1 VSGPLWKAIAKGNL
15 AIGIEMPELLE
26 PPNPQAHTVIPVF
39 AKASGTGARAHDSIF
54 TVYENGIAFIDDAG
68 AMEGYLTIL
77 FGMGGAFGV
86 YMLIGFISGLGFD
99 ILTIIMFL
107 AVVVCVLVVRAD
119 TVAFRYQPVLFDRAA
134 GKVHVFVAEPLVW
147 WKLWQLKPPS
157 HVQSFDWS
165 CIRGEVAEFMVLGG
179 GSAPRKNYNLICA
192 VVEKPGSRK
201 VVARFGAGMSYVWN
215 GNAMFQRWEHIRRY
229 MREKGPALGAG
240 DSLYKDESTFKLW
253 PALTF
258 LQPLLGPGS
267 GIYWSGQAV
276 GGLWFFTIPFGVF
289 TLIFL
294 PFTAV
299 AGLLRLISHYLK
311 YEPRW
316 PKEILAS
323 VGPVVEVNRQG

>member
-1 VSGPLWKAIAKGNL
+1 
-15 AIGIEMPELLE
+15 MPELLE
-26 PPNPQAHTVIPVF
+26 PPNPQPHTVIP
-39 AKASGTGARAHDSIF
+39 ASDKASGIGARAHDSIC

-77 FGMGGAFGV
+77 FGMGGAFFIWMSV
-86 YMLIGFISGLGFD
+86 GFIMTSGFD
-99 ILTIIMFL
+99 FLTIL
-107 AVVVCVLVVRAD
+107 SLLVVVMCLLVVRAD
-119 TVAFRYQPVLFDRAA
+119 TVAFRYQPVLFDRSA
-134 GKVHVFVAEPLVW
+134 GKVHVFVAEPLTW
-147 WKLWQLKPPS
+147 WKLWQLKPLS

-179 GSAPRKNYNLICA
+179 GGAPRKNHNLICA
-192 VVEKPGSRK
+192 VVEKPGSRT
-201 VVARFGAGMSYVWN
+201 VVARFGAGMSSVWN

-229 MREKGPALGAG
+229 MLEKGPALGVG
-240 DSLYKDESTFKLW
+240 DALYKDESAFKLW

-267 GIYWSGQAV
+267 GVYWTGQAV
-276 GGLWFFTIPFGVF
+276 AGLWFFTIPFGVF

-299 AGLLRLISHYLK
+299 AGLLRLISHHLK

-316 PKEILAS
+316 PTEILAS
-323 VGPVVEVNRQG
+323 VGPVVEV

>member
-1 VSGPLWKAIAKGNL
+1 MSEQLD
-15 AIGIEMPELLE
+15 
-26 PPNPQAHTVIPVF
+26 PPNPQTHTVIP
-39 AKASGTGARAHDSIF
+39 ASANSSGISARAHDSIC
-54 TVYENGIAFIDDAG
+54 TVYENGIAFIDDVG

-77 FGMGGAFGV
+77 FGMGGAFGIW
-86 YMLIGFISGLGFD
+86 MSIESISRFGIGIATTVLLLLD
-99 ILTIIMFL
+99 II
-107 AVVVCVLVVRAD
+107 CVLVVRAD
-119 TVAFRYQPVLFDRAA
+119 TVAFRYQPVLFDRTA
-134 GKVHVFVAEPLVW
+134 GKVHVFVAESLTW

-165 CIRGEVAEFMVLGG
+165 CIRGEVSEFMVVGG
-179 GSAPRKNYNLICA
+179 GGVPRKNYNLICA

-201 VVARFGAGMSYVWN
+201 VVARFGAGMSSVWN
-215 GNAMFQRWEHIRRY
+215 ANAMFQRWEHIRRY
-229 MREKGPALGAG
+229 MREKGPALGVG

-267 GIYWSGQAV
+267 RIYWTGEAV

-299 AGLLRLISHYLK
+299 AGLLRLISHHLK
-311 YEPRW
+311 YEPHW

-323 VGPVVEVNRQG
+323 VGPIVEGNRQG